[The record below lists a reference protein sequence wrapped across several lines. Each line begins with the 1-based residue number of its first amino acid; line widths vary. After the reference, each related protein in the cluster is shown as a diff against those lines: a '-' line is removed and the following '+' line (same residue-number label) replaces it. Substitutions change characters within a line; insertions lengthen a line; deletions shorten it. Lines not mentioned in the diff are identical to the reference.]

1 MKKLVFDYE
10 MKLSFSSPVTDHRFQ
25 LRCIPATGPRQQ
37 VIDVA
42 VKIEPDVEL
51 ETTIDSFD
59 SVVMTGFIPEPH
71 TMFNYSVTGIAFVDN
86 AHIKSEIYKPLY
98 RFNSALT
105 VPGPAIEALIGICR
119 ERIASL
125 PADCTPIDQ
134 AREVMD
140 EVFKTFVYT
149 PASTTIR
156 TTAEE
161 AFAQRKA
168 YARITRT
175 SCCPCAGT
183 SDSLPDTSRDC
194 SAARAPRTHGS
205 KSTMMDVG
213 SVWTPHTTVWS
224 TTTTSPSPMAA
235 ITATACSTS
244 ASSPA
249 ATSSRTS
256 GSTLPCT
263 SRDTDSPTFSRCRIP
278 YFGRCKADKQKRPK
292 RHCFNL
298 HCMRIRR
305 DSNSRRGSPSHAF
318 EACSLDRS
326 DTYPFVT

>member
-125 PADCTPIDQ
+125 PADCTPRKRSLN
-134 AREVMD
+134 AR
-140 EVFKTFVYT
+140 
-149 PASTTIR
+149 
-156 TTAEE
+156 
-161 AFAQRKA
+161 A

-213 SVWTPHTTVWS
+213 SVWTPHNRMVDDNY
-224 TTTTSPSPMAA
+224 
-235 ITATACSTS
+235 ITIAHGRDYRDCMLDIGIFSGCDVKQDQWVN
-244 ASSPA
+244 ASVHEQ
-249 ATSSRTS
+249 
-256 GSTLPCT
+256 G
-263 SRDTDSPTFSRCRIP
+263 
-278 YFGRCKADKQKRPK
+278 Y
-292 RHCFNL
+292 
-298 HCMRIRR
+298 
-305 DSNSRRGSPSHAF
+305 
-318 EACSLDRS
+318 
-326 DTYPFVT
+326 